1 MINDFTSSFKMI
13 ILYTL
18 RLFFDYA
25 VEETDGHIC
34 VIQTLILQ
42 VMRDVSR
49 DETWSNIFLTVSA

>member
-49 DETWSNIFLTVSA
+49 DET